1 MTPLEM
7 VREFHRLY
15 GMPVKPEPGFP
26 EDGRRELRWDLIHEE
41 YLEVAEAMDNYDLSN
56 YAKELADLV
65 YVVYGAAIEHGIDL
79 DAVFEEVHKSN
90 MSKVYP
96 DGSVHFR
103 EDGKVLK
110 GPHYRPPDI
119 DAVLNSKDSEGPH
132 LAFDVDNP
140 GGRVV

>member
-1 MTPLEM
+1 
-7 VREFHRLY
+7 
-15 GMPVKPEPGFP
+15 
-26 EDGRRELRWDLIHEE
+26 
-41 YLEVAEAMDNYDLSN
+41 MDNEDLEN

-79 DAVFEEVHKSN
+79 DAVFKEVHESN
-90 MSKVYP
+90 MSKAYP

-110 GPHYRPPDI
+110 GPHYKAPDI
-119 DAVLNSKDSEGPH
+119 AALLNSKDSEGPH